1 MSYIGNVSVGGSTHL
16 VGSTLY
22 GTCTTAAN
30 TAAKVVTCANFD
42 QLLTGVTIHVKFTY
56 SNTASNPTLNVNGTG
71 AKRIY
76 CYGNTSAGTSIQ
88 TSWNAGAVIA
98 FTYDG
103 TYWFMNDWLNTV
115 NTYSI
120 ANDMSNGLVPKTL
133 NGTYSDVHFLMD
145 DTTNRVAAWGV
156 PPNATSAKSGYMSAA
171 DKTKLDG
178 MKTVVVSTSAPSETY
193 ASVWVDPD
201 EEGDRIIPE
210 MMIHKSATLTA
221 SNMPFTISDSRISSI
236 MRVCNTVFGT
246 PAYVRSDISWTTGDG
261 YVTFTG
267 TISGSTSIDFDL
279 IEAQT

>member
-30 TAAKVVTCANFD
+30 TTAKVVTCANFD

-71 AKRIY
+71 AKSIC
-76 CYGNTSAGTSIQ
+76 CYGDVKVGTTIQ
-88 TSWNAGAVIA
+88 TSWNVGAVIS

-103 TYWFMNDWLNTV
+103 SNWVMNDWLNTV
-115 NTYSI
+115 TTYPI
-120 ANDMSNGLVPKTL
+120 ANDMSNGLVPQTT
-133 NGTYSDVHFLMD
+133 NGVYANAHFLMD
-145 DTTNRVAAWGV
+145 DTANHIAAWAI
-156 PPNATSAKSGYMSAA
+156 PPNATTTNPGYMSAA

-178 MKTVVVSTSAPSETY
+178 MKTVVVSTSAPTETY
-193 ASVWVDPD
+193 ASVWVDTD
-201 EEGDRIIPE
+201 EEGDRVIPE

-246 PAYVRSDISWTTGDG
+246 PAYVKSDISWTTGDG

>member
-1 MSYIGNVSVGGSTHL
+1 MSYIGNVNVGGTTHL

-42 QLLTGVTIHVKFTY
+42 QLLTGVTIHVKF
-56 SNTASNPTLNVNGTG
+56 SNVNTASNPTLNVNSTG
-71 AKRIY
+71 AKAIRR
-76 CYGNTSAGTSIQ
+76 YGSTAPGQTAA
-88 TSWNAGAVIA
+88 TSWQENSVVS

-103 TYWFMNDWLNTV
+103 TYWFLNDWLNDNT
-115 NTYSI
+115 TYSV
-120 ANDMSNGLVPKTL
+120 ATTSANGL
-133 NGTYSDVHFLMD
+133 
-145 DTTNRVAAWGV
+145 
-156 PPNATSAKSGYMSAA
+156 MSST

-178 MKTVVVSTSAPSETY
+178 MKTVEVSTSEPTQSY
-193 ASVWVDPD
+193 VSVWVDTD

-210 MMIHKSATLTA
+210 MMIHKSATLT
-221 SNMPFTISDSRISSI
+221 SSSMPYTISDSRITSI

-246 PAYVRSDISWTTGDG
+246 PAYVKSDITWTTGDG

-267 TISGSTSIDFDL
+267 TISGSTSINFDL